1 MRIKKNIIA
10 IIGLVLSFAANN
22 VVAQSTT
29 SWSQQMV
36 KTAQT
41 IWPDSFMLENDKAP
55 KWRYDQGVVLKG
67 VEDVWYATGNGDYFK
82 YIQKSMDYYVKE
94 DGNIKGYK
102 PDEYNIDHLNNGRM
116 LLLLFQVTGKEKYKK
131 AADLLRSQLY
141 THPRTKEG
149 GFWHKEIY
157 PYQMWLDGLYM
168 GQPFYAE
175 YVKMFGQDSCFNDIA
190 NQFVWMEKHARD
202 AKTGLLYHG
211 WDESRSQLW
220 ANKSTGNSPHF
231 WGRALGWF
239 GMAMVDVLDHF
250 PANHPGRQSILQILN
265 RFVAAVVKVQ
275 DANSGLWYDIVDMP
289 TAKGNYKEA
298 SASSMLVYT
307 IAKAVRKNYI
317 SPKYLANA
325 KKGYDG
331 IVKEFIKVENGQAN
345 LYGTVSVSG
354 LGGKP
359 YRDGSFEY
367 YMSEKVRVNDPKGMG
382 AFIQCAV
389 EMEMVSTQ
397 SLGKGQ
403 TVLLDQ
409 YFNSELRKNAAGKL
423 DYWHYVW
430 DEKSNP
436 GFYTFGKIFNKY
448 GASLSSLSLAPT
460 AENLKKAAV
469 YIIVD
474 PDHVRDNPKPN
485 HMEPAHVKAISD
497 WVKKGGVLLLMA
509 NDSFNCD
516 LKHFNQL
523 AEAFGISFTNESR
536 NMVQHD
542 EFETGVVMSGN
553 NAVFKGD
560 YKMYLKEISTLALKA
575 PAVPLIQK
583 NGEVLLATARYGK
596 GSVIAVGDPWL
607 YNEYVDGRK
616 LPPQYENYRAATD
629 LVKWLLSN

>member
-1 MRIKKNIIA
+1 MKKNIIA
-10 IIGLVLSFAANN
+10 LIGLVSLFAANSSI
-22 VVAQSTT
+22 AQSTT
-29 SWSQQMV
+29 PWSQQMV
-36 KTAQT
+36 KTAQAL
-41 IWPDSFMLENDKAP
+41 WPDSFMLDNDKAP

-67 VEDVWYATGNGDYFK
+67 VEDVWYATGNGEYFK
-82 YIQKSMDYYVKE
+82 YIQKSMDYYVQE
-94 DGNIKGYK
+94 DGSIKGYK

-116 LLLLFQVTGKEKYKK
+116 LLLLYKVTGKEKYKK
-131 AADLLRSQLY
+131 AVDLLRSQLY

-175 YVKMFGQDSCFNDIA
+175 YAKMFGQDTCFNDIA

-202 AKTGLLYHG
+202 TKTGLLYHG
-211 WDESRSQLW
+211 WDESKSQLW
-220 ANKSTGNSPHF
+220 ANKTTGNSPHF

-239 GMAMVDVLDHF
+239 GMAMVDVLDYF
-250 PANHPGRQSILQILN
+250 PADHPGRQSILQILN

-275 DANSGLWYDIVDMP
+275 DPSSGLWYDIVNMP

-317 SPKYLANA
+317 SSKYLANA

-331 IVKEFIKVENGQAN
+331 IIKEFIKVENGHTN

-409 YFNSELRKNAAGKL
+409 YFNSELRKNAAGKM

-430 DEKSNP
+430 DEKSHP

-448 GASLSSLSLAPT
+448 GATLASLSKAPT

-474 PDHVRDNPKPN
+474 PDHVKDNPKPN
-485 HMEPAHVKAISD
+485 YMDPAQVKVISD

-523 AEAFGISFTNESR
+523 AAAFGISFTNESR
-536 NMVQHD
+536 NMVKND

-553 NAVFKGD
+553 NEVFNGD
-560 YKMYLKEISTLALKA
+560 YKMYLKEVSTLTVKA

-583 NGEVLLATARYGK
+583 NGEVLLATAKFGK
-596 GSVIAVGDPWL
+596 GAVIAVGDPWL

>member
-1 MRIKKNIIA
+1 MAA
-10 IIGLVLSFAANN
+10 IIFLLFAISIGHAQN
-22 VVAQSTT
+22 VKP
-29 SWSQQMV
+29 WSQQMV
-36 KTAQT
+36 KTAET
-41 IWPDSFMLENDKAP
+41 LWPDSFMLDNDKAP

-82 YIQKSMDYYVKE
+82 YIQQSMDYYVQE
-94 DGNIKGYK
+94 DGSIKGYK

-116 LLLLFQVTGKEKYKK
+116 LLLLYQVTGKEKYKK
-131 AADLLRSQLY
+131 AVDLLRSQLY

-175 YVKMFGQDSCFNDIA
+175 YAKMFGQDSCFDDIA

-211 WDESRSQLW
+211 WDESKSQLW
-220 ANKSTGNSPHF
+220 ANKTTGNSPHF

-265 RFVAAVVKVQ
+265 RFVAGVVKVQ
-275 DANSGLWYDIVDMP
+275 DVNSGLWYDIVNMP
-289 TAKGNYKEA
+289 AEKGNYKEA
-298 SASSMLVYT
+298 SASCMLVYT

-317 SPKYLANA
+317 SSKYLANA
-325 KKGYDG
+325 QKGYDG
-331 IVKEFIKVENGQAN
+331 IIKEFIKVENGQAN

-389 EMEMVSTQ
+389 EMEMVPT
-397 SLGKGQ
+397 LPIGKGQ

-409 YFNSELRKNAAGKL
+409 YFNSEKRKNAAGVM

-430 DEKSNP
+430 DEKSHP
-436 GFYTFGKIFNKY
+436 GFYTFGKIFNKF
-448 GASLSSLSLAPT
+448 GASLGSLSVAPT
-460 AENLKKAAV
+460 AANLKKASV

-474 PDHVRDNPKPN
+474 PDHTKDNPKPN
-485 HMEPAHVKAISD
+485 YMEPAHVKAIAN

-516 LKHFNQL
+516 LKYFNQL
-523 AEAFGISFTNESR
+523 AAAFGMSFTNESR
-536 NMVQHD
+536 NMVKND
-542 EFETGVVMSGN
+542 EFETGVVKSGN
-553 NAVFKGD
+553 NAVFNGD
-560 YKMYLKEISTLALKA
+560 YKMYLKEVSTLLVTD
-575 PAVPLIQK
+575 PATPLVKK

-607 YNEYVDGRK
+607 YNEYLDGRK
-616 LPPQYENYRAATD
+616 LPPQYENFRAAND
-629 LVKWLLSN
+629 LAKWLLSN